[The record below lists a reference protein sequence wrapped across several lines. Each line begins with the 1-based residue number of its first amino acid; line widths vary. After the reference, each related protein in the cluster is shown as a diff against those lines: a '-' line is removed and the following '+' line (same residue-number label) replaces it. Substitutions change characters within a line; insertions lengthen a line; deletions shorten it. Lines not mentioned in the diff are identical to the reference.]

1 MYRSAEDIQKMAAHF
16 PYWSATIVLFFLE
29 DIQYNTFTHL
39 LANSKEGIT
48 FFRP

>member
-29 DIQYNTFTHL
+29 DIQYNTSIHL
-39 LANSKEGIT
+39 LVNSKERIT